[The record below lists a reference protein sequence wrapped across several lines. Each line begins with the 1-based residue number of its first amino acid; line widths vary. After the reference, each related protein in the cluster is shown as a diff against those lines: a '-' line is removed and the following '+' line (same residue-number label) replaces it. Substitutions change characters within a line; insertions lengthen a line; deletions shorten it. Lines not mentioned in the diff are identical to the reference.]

1 MKTNLRIIFALA
13 LFMMTTVLYSCGASE
28 GAEPP
33 VDEVGST
40 VTDEQGLLYTLKENG
55 SYAVEASGDITAKRL
70 VIPKSINGRSVTEIA
85 KNAFSYVKI
94 LFEAEEVVIPESITK
109 IGESAFSGASSIR
122 SVYIND
128 LTVWCSV
135 DFGNA
140 YSNPLGYA
148 DSLYVNDGFTSI
160 ITIPDGVSKISDYAF
175 AYFGGIRRLYIPDSV
190 SHIGKNAFANCS
202 SLRLVDIGS
211 GLQSIGGGIFTGC
224 SNLTDLINKSNVDV
238 KEGLTQT
245 MDTLQFNKA
254 GAQMVGHA
262 GLASREMQNT
272 IEAFEYAARRSYFG
286 IETDIRKTLDGH
298 FVCFHDADL
307 IVAAGIES
315 SVEKMTLEEIRNV
328 TLFDVRGGETK
339 ERGYKIPTLEE
350 YIEICKKYSKE
361 CFVELKVVYPK
372 EDIAAIIE
380 VIDSL
385 GYLDR
390 CTFISFY
397 YSDLTFVKEII
408 PDARVGFT
416 YTANTGEQY
425 FERIV
430 SDRFDV
436 NISVTIITEELIK
449 RFHDSGLKVTCYT
462 VNDPARAEELAQLGV
477 DFIMTDRLE

>member
-1 MKTNLRIIFALA
+1 
-13 LFMMTTVLYSCGASE
+13 
-28 GAEPP
+28 
-33 VDEVGST
+33 
-40 VTDEQGLLYTLKENG
+40 
-55 SYAVEASGDITAKRL
+55 
-70 VIPKSINGRSVTEIA
+70 
-85 KNAFSYVKI
+85 
-94 LFEAEEVVIPESITK
+94 
-109 IGESAFSGASSIR
+109 
-122 SVYIND
+122 
-128 LTVWCSV
+128 
-135 DFGNA
+135 
-140 YSNPLGYA
+140 
-148 DSLYVNDGFTSI
+148 
-160 ITIPDGVSKISDYAF
+160 
-175 AYFGGIRRLYIPDSV
+175 
-190 SHIGKNAFANCS
+190 
-202 SLRLVDIGS
+202 
-211 GLQSIGGGIFTGC
+211 
-224 SNLTDLINKSNVDV
+224 
-238 KEGLTQT
+238 
-245 MDTLQFNKA
+245 
-254 GAQMVGHA
+254 MVGHA

-272 IEAFEYAARRSYFG
+272 IEAFEFAARRSYFG

-397 YSDLTFVKEII
+397 FDALRYVREAI

-449 RFHDSGLKVTCYT
+449 RFHDEGLKVACYT
-462 VNDPARAEELAQLGV
+462 VDDPARAEELAQLGV
-477 DFIMTDRLE
+477 DFIMTNRLE